1 MKIFAHRGY
10 NAKDN
15 TLEAFKNAIREK
27 FDFLEADVYRTAD
40 YDLVLHH
47 DPIIGTHH
55 IEKTTVDVLTETY
68 PDLLTLDAFFQH
80 FPPTVYKTYLDLKGG
95 DSVSTLVMNFLNQK
109 RIPLRNIIVASYNR
123 YHLNTFIHN
132 KIPVKLGFITANTY
146 LPHELDTMLYGI
158 DFIVVDWASLS
169 NRLIEIVLQHNKK
182 IIVYTCKTI
191 PEYQYIKR
199 FNHGS
204 TNTLYGIVSD
214 IIIPNENNINPT
226 TLI

>member
-1 MKIFAHRGY
+1 MKVFAHRGY

-15 TLEAFKNAIREK
+15 TLEAFQNAIREK
-27 FDFLEADVYRTAD
+27 FDYLEADIHRTAD

-55 IEKTTVDVLTETY
+55 IEKTTVDILTETY

-95 DSVSTLVMNFLNQK
+95 DSVSTLVMNYLNQK
-109 RIPLRNIIVASYNR
+109 RIPLRNIIVASFNR

-132 KIPVKLGFITANTY
+132 KIPVKMGFITANTY

-199 FNHGS
+199 FDNNSFH
-204 TNTLYGIVSD
+204 TLYGIVSD

-226 TLI
+226 HLN

>member
-1 MKIFAHRGY
+1 MKTFAHRGY

-15 TLEAFKNAIREK
+15 TLEAFQNAIGEK
-27 FDFLEADVYRTAD
+27 FDYLEADVHRTAD

-47 DPIIGTHH
+47 APIIGTHY
-55 IEKTTVDVLTETY
+55 IEKTTVDILTETY
-68 PDLLTLDAFFQH
+68 PDLLTLDAFFLH
-80 FPPTVYKTYLDLKGG
+80 FPPTVYKAYLDLKGG
-95 DSVSTLVMNFLNQK
+95 DSVSTLVMNYLNQK
-109 RIPLRNIIVASYNR
+109 RITLRNIIVASFNR

-146 LPHELDTMLYGI
+146 LPHELDTMMYGI
-158 DFIVVDWASLS
+158 DFIVVEWASLS

-214 IIIPNENNINPT
+214 IIIPDENNINPT
-226 TLI
+226 TLN

>member
-47 DPIIGTHH
+47 DPIIGIHH
-55 IEKTTVDVLTETY
+55 IEKTTLDILTETY
-68 PDLLTLDAFFQH
+68 PDLLTLDDFFQH

-95 DSVSTLVMNFLNQK
+95 DSVSTLVMNYLNQK

-158 DFIVVDWASLS
+158 DFIVVDWASFS